1 MKNNSSFKNKLEES
15 GHSFTSQRAEV
26 YSILCENAPA
36 HLTAEEIFIKL
47 TQRHLKI
54 GLSTVYRTLGIFTNI
69 GITDKVDF
77 DDGMS
82 RYELVENFD
91 GKNHRHHHL
100 ICLGC
105 GRVEDALDDLMEDL
119 ENDVL
124 EKFSFNIIDH
134 SVKLYGYCAE
144 CSMKNKIETGSK

>member
-1 MKNNSSFKNKLEES
+1 MENKVSLKNKLEES
-15 GHSFTSQRAEV
+15 GYSSTLQRTEI
-26 YSILCENAPA
+26 YNILCENAPA
-36 HLTAEEIFIKL
+36 HLTAEEIFMKL
-47 TQRHLKI
+47 SQHNSRI

-82 RYELVENFD
+82 RYELVEDFG

-105 GRVEDALDDLMEDL
+105 GKVEDALDDLMEDL
-119 ENDVL
+119 ENNVL

-134 SVKLYGYCAE
+134 SVKLYGYCAK
-144 CSMKNKIETGSK
+144 CSKNKTE